1 MVYHPDGC
9 LLSVD
14 CRLLI
19 KNMDANELIK
29 KVRKIEIKTRG
40 LSSNIFAGQ
49 YHSAFKG
56 RGMAFSEVR
65 EYQYGDDVRDIDWN
79 VTARFNKPYVKVF
92 EEERELT
99 VMLLV
104 DMSGSLDFGTS
115 GMYKKDMVAEIAATL
130 AFAAIQNNDK
140 IGAIFFTDRIEKFIP
155 PQKGR
160 KHILYIIREVL
171 GFKPESQQTDLTVA
185 LQYLTNAIKKRCTTF
200 VLSDFI
206 EERDFKNALTIA
218 NRKHD
223 VVAIQVYDKRV
234 EELPDVGLMK
244 MVDPETG
251 VDVYVDTSS
260 RRVRALHR
268 KWWVESQVRLRDTF
282 SKSGVDSIS
291 VRTDQD
297 YVKSLMNLFAK
308 RN

>member
-1 MVYHPDGC
+1 ME
-9 LLSVD
+9 
-14 CRLLI
+14 
-19 KNMDANELIK
+19 ANELIK

-79 VTARFNKPYVKVF
+79 VTARFDKPYVKVF

-104 DMSGSLDFGTS
+104 DMSSSLDFGTS

-160 KHILYIIREVL
+160 KHILYIIRELL
-171 GFKPESQQTDLTVA
+171 GFEPESRNTDLTVP

-206 EERDFKNALTIA
+206 DERDFKSALTIA

-244 MVDPETG
+244 VVDAESG
-251 VDVYVDTSS
+251 EDMYIDTSS
-260 RRVRALHR
+260 RRVRARHHQ
-268 KWWVESQVRLRDTF
+268 WWVERQQLLRDVF
-282 SKSGVDSIS
+282 SKSGVDAIS

>member
-1 MVYHPDGC
+1 ME
-9 LLSVD
+9 
-14 CRLLI
+14 
-19 KNMDANELIK
+19 ANELIK

-104 DMSGSLDFGTS
+104 DMSSSLDFGTS
-115 GMYKKDMVAEIAATL
+115 GMYKKEMVAEIAATL

-160 KHILYIIREVL
+160 KHILYIIRELL
-171 GFKPESQQTDLTVA
+171 GFEPESRQTNLIVP

-200 VLSDFI
+200 LLSDFI
-206 EERDFKNALTIA
+206 DERDFKSALTIA

-244 MVDPETG
+244 MVDAESG
-251 VDVYVDTSS
+251 EDIYIDTSS
-260 RRVRALHR
+260 RKVRALHH
-268 KWWVESQVRLRDTF
+268 KWWVEHQQLLRDVF

>member
-1 MVYHPDGC
+1 ME
-9 LLSVD
+9 
-14 CRLLI
+14 
-19 KNMDANELIK
+19 ANELIK

-104 DMSGSLDFGTS
+104 DMSSSLDFGTS

-160 KHILYIIREVL
+160 KHILYIIRELL
-171 GFKPESQQTDLTVA
+171 GFEPASTQTDITVP

-200 VLSDFI
+200 ILSDFI
-206 EERDFKNALTIA
+206 DDKNFKNPLTIA

-234 EELPDVGLMK
+234 EVLPDVGLMK
-244 MVDPETG
+244 MVDAESG
-251 VDVYVDTSS
+251 EDIYIDTSS
-260 RRVRALHR
+260 KKVRALHHQ
-268 KWWVESQVRLRDTF
+268 WWIERQQQLNDTF
-282 SKSGVDSIS
+282 SKSGVDAIS
-291 VRTDQD
+291 VRTDHD

>member
-1 MVYHPDGC
+1 
-9 LLSVD
+9 
-14 CRLLI
+14 
-19 KNMDANELIK
+19 MDANELIK

-171 GFKPESQQTDLTVA
+171 GFEPESQQTDLTVP

-244 MVDPETG
+244 MADPETG
-251 VDVYVDTSS
+251 EEVYVDTSS

-297 YVKSLMNLFAK
+297 YVKALMNLFSK

>member
-1 MVYHPDGC
+1 ME
-9 LLSVD
+9 
-14 CRLLI
+14 
-19 KNMDANELIK
+19 ANELIK

-104 DMSGSLDFGTS
+104 DMSSSLDFGTS
-115 GMYKKDMVAEIAATL
+115 GMYKKEMVAEIAATL

-160 KHILYIIREVL
+160 KHILYIIRELL
-171 GFKPESQQTDLTVA
+171 GFEPESRQTNLIVP

-200 VLSDFI
+200 ILSDFI
-206 EERDFKNALTIA
+206 DERDFKSALTIA

-244 MVDPETG
+244 MVDAESG
-251 VDVYVDTSS
+251 EDMYIDTSS
-260 RRVRALHR
+260 RKVRALHH
-268 KWWVESQVRLRDTF
+268 KWWVEHQQLLHDVF

>member
-1 MVYHPDGC
+1 ME
-9 LLSVD
+9 
-14 CRLLI
+14 
-19 KNMDANELIK
+19 ANELIK

-79 VTARFNKPYVKVF
+79 VTARFDKPYVKVF
-92 EEERELT
+92 VEERELT

-104 DMSGSLDFGTS
+104 DMSSSLDFGTS

-155 PQKGR
+155 PQNGR
-160 KHILYIIREVL
+160 KHILYIIRELL
-171 GFKPESQQTDLTVA
+171 GFEPESRNTDLTVP

-206 EERDFKNALTIA
+206 DERDFKSALTIA

-244 MVDPETG
+244 VVDAESG
-251 VDVYVDTSS
+251 EDMYIDTSS
-260 RRVRALHR
+260 RRVRTLHHE
-268 KWWVESQVRLRDTF
+268 WWVERQQLLHDVF
-282 SKSGVDSIS
+282 SKSGVDAIS